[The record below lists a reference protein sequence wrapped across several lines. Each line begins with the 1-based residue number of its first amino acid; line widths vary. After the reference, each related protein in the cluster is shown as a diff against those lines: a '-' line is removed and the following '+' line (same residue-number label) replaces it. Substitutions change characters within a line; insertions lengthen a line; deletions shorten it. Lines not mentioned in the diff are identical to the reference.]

1 MTRTGPPAQPG
12 PDTPGLHVDRDG
24 PVWTVRLDRPR
35 TRNALDPA
43 TAEALARVWSD
54 VDADPAARVV
64 VLTGTGSVFCSGADL
79 REIGDP
85 GAALAVLEALLLG
98 PTRIGVPVVA
108 AVNGGCF
115 GGGMSL
121 LLACDLRLAASS
133 ARFGTQAARMGL
145 YPFGAVGALTREIG
159 TAAAA
164 DLLLTG
170 RHFDAA
176 EAAGLGVVG
185 RVCAP
190 EDLGRRGAGPRR
202 GDRRQRAAD
211 RRRDQAHLL
220 RGAPPGVAAERDA
233 ALAVLASDDAREGAA
248 AFLARRPARF
258 LGR

>member
-85 GAALAVLEALLLG
+85 GAALAVLEAALLG

-190 EDLGRRGAGPRR
+190 EDLAAEARALAAVIAGNAPLTVAAIKRTYSAEHRR
-202 GDRRQRAAD
+202 
-211 RRRDQAHLL
+211 
-220 RGAPPGVAAERDA
+220 GVAAERDA